1 MQALDLTGLKVLIAK
16 ALSVDES
23 LVRDSYSKTL
33 NDKTA
38 YLTLHLLTSTQKGRE
53 YKFIEGEKEVITST
67 REAVVSVN
75 AFGKNANFIIE
86 KLNTLFYS
94 SECLKGL
101 KILGLGLVTI
111 SPIRNLSQIVGGGG
125 VEERSSIDLTLSY
138 INRVE
143 VSQNEIKTAEIKT
156 ADFGIKVNR

>member
-1 MQALDLTGLKVLIAK
+1 MTGLKVLIAK
-16 ALSVDES
+16 ALNVNES

-33 NDKTA
+33 NDKAA

-111 SPIRNLSQIVGGGG
+111 SPIRNLGQIVGGG
-125 VEERSSIDLTLSY
+125 VEERASIDLTLSY

>member
-16 ALSVDES
+16 ALNVDES

-33 NDKTA
+33 NDKAA

-94 SECLKGL
+94 SECLKEL

-111 SPIRNLSQIVGGGG
+111 SPIRNLSQIVGGG
-125 VEERSSIDLTLSY
+125 VEERASIDLTLSY

-143 VSQNEIKTAEIKT
+143 VSQNEIKKAEIKT

>member
-53 YKFIEGEKEVITST
+53 YKFFEGEKEVITST

-94 SECLKGL
+94 SECLKEL
-101 KILGLGLVTI
+101 KILGLGLVMI
-111 SPIRNLSQIVGGGG
+111 SPIRNLSQIVGGG
-125 VEERSSIDLTLSY
+125 VEERASIDLTLSY

>member
-53 YKFIEGEKEVITST
+53 YKFFEGEKEVITST

-111 SPIRNLSQIVGGGG
+111 SPIRNLSQIVGGG
-125 VEERSSIDLTLSY
+125 VEERASIDLTRFKLQRS
-138 INRVE
+138 
-143 VSQNEIKTAEIKT
+143 K
-156 ADFGIKVNR
+156 F

>member
-16 ALSVDES
+16 ALNVDES
-23 LVRDSYSKTL
+23 LVRDSYSKAL
-33 NDKTA
+33 NDKAA

-86 KLNTLFYS
+86 KLNTIFYS

-111 SPIRNLSQIVGGGG
+111 SPIRNLSQIVGGG
-125 VEERSSIDLTLSY
+125 VEERASIDLTLSY

-143 VSQNEIKTAEIKT
+143 VSQNEIKTAEIKNGR
-156 ADFGIKVNR
+156 FWHKGK

>member
-1 MQALDLTGLKVLIAK
+1 MGLKVLIAK
-16 ALSVDES
+16 ALNVDES

-33 NDKTA
+33 NDKAA

-94 SECLKGL
+94 SECLKEL

-111 SPIRNLSQIVGGGG
+111 SPIRNLSQIVGGG
-125 VEERSSIDLTLSY
+125 VEERSSIDF
-138 INRVE
+138 
-143 VSQNEIKTAEIKT
+143 SQNEIKTAEIKT